1 MPDRVMKKC
10 KKIQETQQYLVFKDN
25 SCFGYGRYDSKPI
38 LYGIL

>member
-25 SCFGYGRYDSKPI
+25 SCFGYDSKPI